1 MKTFCSYFNQ
11 GICSSCSNLELDYLS
26 QIHQKQQKLHALLSR
41 FAPFQE
47 LPPVISATTHF
58 RNKAK
63 FTVTGTLENLK
74 LGLTGED
81 DLDQGR
87 DIKDCPLHHPDINLL
102 INSLPEFISLMKLK
116 PYNIKSKSGELKGL
130 IVYHSP
136 ESGEM
141 YLRFILRSKESLDRI
156 KKHTPALIQKFP
168 ALKSV
173 SANIQPIA
181 HAILEGEEEIFFTSQ
196 DFIRHQLGKISMSLH
211 PQGFVQTN
219 QDMARKLYTT
229 AAEWVKEMDPDR
241 FAELF
246 SGQGAFSFFIQEYV
260 KEAIGVEINSEA
272 VMRAN
277 ETAKVNGWDHLKFFA
292 SDASKVKDLVLGFD
306 PEVILVNPPRRGLGE
321 AIQLV
326 KEVKSQYFIYSSCNA
341 ETLAQ
346 DLEKL
351 KDEFKVVR
359 VQLFD
364 MFPHTDH
371 FETLVLL
378 QSKVFDKKA

>member
-11 GICSSCSNLELDYLS
+11 GICSSCSNIELDYLS
-26 QIHQKQQKLHALLSR
+26 QIQNKQKKLQDLLSA
-41 FAPFQE
+41 FAPYQE
-47 LPPVISATTHF
+47 LPAVVSATTQF

-63 FTVTGTLENLK
+63 FTVTGTLENITI
-74 LGLTGED
+74 GLTGEAE
-81 DLDQGR
+81 LDQGR
-87 DIKDCPLHHPDINLL
+87 DIKDCPLHHPAINLL
-102 INSLPEFISLMKLK
+102 VNSLPEFIALMKLT
-116 PYNIKSKSGELKGL
+116 PYQIKAKTGELKGI
-130 IVYHSP
+130 IVYHSSD
-136 ESGEM
+136 SGEM
-141 YLRFILRSKESLDRI
+141 YLRFVLRSKESLDRI
-156 KKHTPALIQKFP
+156 KKHIPALIQKFP
-168 ALKSV
+168 SLKSV

-196 DFIRHQLGKISMSLH
+196 NYITHKLGKLGMTLH

-219 QDMARKLYTT
+219 QDMAHKLYST
-229 AAEWVKEMDPDR
+229 AAEWVKEIAPSR

-260 KEAIGVEINSEA
+260 KEAIGVEINPEA

-277 ETAKVNGWDHLKFFA
+277 ETARSNGWNHLKFIA
-292 SDASKVKDLVLGFD
+292 SDAGKVKELVLGFD
-306 PEVILVNPPRRGLGE
+306 PDVILVNPPRRGLGE
-321 AIQLV
+321 AIHLV
-326 KEVKSQYFIYSSCNA
+326 KEVKSPFFIYSSCNA

-351 KDEFKVVR
+351 KAEFTVVR
-359 VQLFD
+359 AQLFD

-378 QSKVFDKKA
+378 KSKVYGKKA